1 MFTEVDTLLE
11 IAFEPFESAGDT
23 PTFALIFSKTF
34 DDGSAHK
41 IVTFNKWDGREAEFS
56 SQAYILNEPYN
67 KEALDPFDEFSLF

>member
-1 MFTEVDTLLE
+1 MFTEVDTMLE

-56 SQAYILNEPYN
+56 S
-67 KEALDPFDEFSLF
+67 